1 MAITYKWDIPQ
12 MNAHIQ
18 AEGEDNVIY
27 TVHYRYTGSEFV
39 PDGAGNEPPTGK
51 TYSSAS
57 IGTQSYTYVAGDPFV
72 PYADTE
78 AFEAVVIGWLEGS
91 LDVPAMQANI
101 AATIA
106 LEIAPVN
113 EDLYFT
119 WMNIPV
125 PPPAPQPQPEPPV
138 EEEEE
143 E

>member
-27 TVHYRYTGSEFV
+27 TVHYRYTGSEES
-39 PDGAGNEPPTGK
+39 GGK
-51 TYSSAS
+51 TYSSTQ

-78 AFEAVVIGWLEGS
+78 AFENVVIGWLEDS
-91 LDVPAMQANI
+91 LDVPAMQASI
-101 AATIA
+101 AATIQS
-106 LEIAPVN
+106 EITPVN

-119 WMNIPV
+119 WQNPTPPV
-125 PPPAPQPQPEPPV
+125 PPV

>member
-27 TVHYRYTGSEFV
+27 TVHYRYTGSEES
-39 PDGAGNEPPTGK
+39 GGK
-51 TYSSAS
+51 TYSSTN

-91 LDVPAMQANI
+91 LDVAAMQASI
-101 AATIA
+101 ASTIA

-119 WMNIPV
+119 WQNPTPPV
-125 PPPAPQPQPEPPV
+125 PPV
-138 EEEEE
+138 EEEEAE
-143 E
+143 

>member
-27 TVHYRYTGSEFV
+27 TVHYRYTGSEES
-39 PDGAGNEPPTGK
+39 GGK
-51 TYSSAS
+51 TYSSTQ

-91 LDVPAMQANI
+91 LDVAAMQSSI

-119 WMNIPV
+119 WQNPTPPV
-125 PPPAPQPQPEPPV
+125 PPV